1 MSNNQQSS
9 ETLAWFESQILP
21 LNSIM
26 VPATDQTFEHGL
38 GLFESLRAERGT
50 VPLWPLHRQ
59 RLLESADQL
68 RLPISVSKLP
78 EIQDLQ
84 ELVKQSCLADV
95 SARLRLTLTGGS
107 STEAC
112 RLWVTAYPLG
122 IVKTDGLTL
131 ADDFWPVDERDPLI
145 RYKSLNY
152 WLRRRAFEEAQ
163 AAGADEK
170 LSQDACGQL
179 WEGSRTSLFIV
190 KNQSLIGP
198 TESGPRLYSI
208 ASKALS
214 DLGAEISFQKITTQM
229 LVEADEV
236 LLMNSLRGILTVG
249 QWRGRHFAS
258 PGPVASSLRTI
269 WRKMYF

>member
-1 MSNNQQSS
+1 MSNDQKSP
-9 ETLAWFESQILP
+9 ETLAWFESQIIP

-26 VPATDQTFEHGL
+26 IPATDQTFEHGL

-107 STEAC
+107 STEPC

-170 LSQDACGQL
+170 LSQDASGHL
-179 WEGSRTSLFIV
+179 WEGSRTSLLIV

-214 DLGAEISFQKITTQM
+214 DFGAEISFQKITTQM

-236 LLMNSLRGILTVG
+236 MLMNALRGILTVG
-249 QWRGRHFAS
+249 QWSGRHFAS

>member
-1 MSNNQQSS
+1 MSNDQKSP
-9 ETLAWFESQILP
+9 ETLAWFESQIIP

-26 VPATDQTFEHGL
+26 IPATDQTFEHGL

-84 ELVKQSCLADV
+84 ELVKQSGLADV

-170 LSQDACGQL
+170 LSQDASGHL
-179 WEGSRTSLFIV
+179 WEGSRTSLLIV

-236 LLMNSLRGILTVG
+236 LLMNALRGIQTVG
-249 QWRGRHFAS
+249 QWSGRHFAS